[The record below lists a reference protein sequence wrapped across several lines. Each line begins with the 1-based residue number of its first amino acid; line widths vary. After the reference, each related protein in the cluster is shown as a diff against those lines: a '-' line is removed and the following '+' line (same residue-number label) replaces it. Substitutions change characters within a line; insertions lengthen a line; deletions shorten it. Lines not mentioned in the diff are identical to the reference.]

1 MDRGAMS
8 RKPSL
13 IENICS
19 CYADGLA
26 AGLTDSRRAHSWN
39 IEFQGVLEFEQAY
52 ALGIKDGRTM
62 RERKLRFDAGVG
74 VYQ

>member
-1 MDRGAMS
+1 MDSGAMS
-8 RKPSL
+8 REPSP

-19 CYADGLA
+19 CYADGLV
-26 AGLTDSRRAHSWN
+26 AGLTDSRRAHPWN
-39 IEFQGVLEFEQAY
+39 IEFQGVPEFEQTY

-62 RERKLRFDAGVG
+62 RERMREVG